1 MSEEGYKPSEEEI
14 KSAEEMMTEEQ
25 RLDSYIREASV
36 EYDKTHELP
45 QSNEGLSRYAADN
58 VSWLNRQKIL
68 KKNHYLQQK
77 YMDYRFEPTPVRTE
91 FYRNIYDKVMNLFA
105 EAKKLKKEEKL
116 SSSDPVCEYDE
127 GNDGEVTFYYNF
139 SRWGASEIID
149 IKYIPKENKCL
160 IWWGKPGPGG
170 TGFIHQINLWMG
182 DAPNATCSYADRIIY
197 DEELGEVEKRVSY
210 SFAEAL
216 NILKKKSQTEEQQN

>member
-25 RLDSYIREASV
+25 RLDSYIRESSV

-45 QSNEGLSRYAADN
+45 RSNEGLSKYDADN

-77 YMDYRFEPTPVRTE
+77 FMDYRFEPTPVRTE
-91 FYRNIYDKVMNLFA
+91 FHRNIFDKVMNLFG

-116 SSSDPVCEYDE
+116 PSSDPVCKYDE
-127 GNDGEVTFYYNF
+127 GNDGEVTFYYGF
-139 SRWGASEIID
+139 RRWGSEEFID

-160 IWWGKPGPGG
+160 IRWGNAGPLG
-170 TGFIHQINLWMG
+170 TGSFHKVNLWMG
-182 DAPNATCSYADRIIY
+182 DEPNATCLYGDNIIY
-197 DEELGEVEKRVSY
+197 DEELGDVEKSVSY
-210 SFAEAL
+210 NFAEAL
-216 NILKKKSQTEEQQN
+216 DILEKKSQREEQQN